1 MYSYVTST
9 ANGHSIM
16 NHLKRCQQ
24 DATVFLLLLPVI
36 NILQCVPMQCL
47 QLERQLEESQN
58 EVRQLTAKLE
68 TLQRTIDW
76 RSREVEHL
84 ENENGAIQFQVGWS
98 EIYFR

>member
-1 MYSYVTST
+1 MSAGFYSIPSSTSSHQ
-9 ANGHSIM
+9 HS
-16 NHLKRCQQ
+16 
-24 DATVFLLLLPVI
+24 
-36 NILQCVPMQCL
+36 PMCTQCL